1 MWDLIEVDKTC
12 KFVSQINS
20 SGYSFSIAILVC
32 LFYNFNGKPQLDYRL
47 GQFIKVTLFFLI

>member
-1 MWDLIEVDKTC
+1 MWDLIGGDKGC
-12 KFVSQINS
+12 KFVTQINS

-47 GQFIKVTLFFLI
+47 GQFI